1 MIMRLDLF
9 NEQIKKIGAE
19 IAEEIGAKFD
29 ESHILIETNESQQI
43 RLVYGGDYIT
53 VEQPI
58 ELCDDVVEYNVRRD
72 GILSLN

>member
-29 ESHILIETNESQQI
+29 ESHILIETNELQQI
-43 RLVYGGDYIT
+43 RLVYCGDYIT
-53 VEQPI
+53 AEQPI
-58 ELCDDVVEYNVRRD
+58 ELCDDVVDYNVRRD

>member
-1 MIMRLDLF
+1 MRLDLF

-29 ESHILIETNESQQI
+29 ESHILIETNELQQI
-43 RLVYGGDYIT
+43 RMVYCGDYIT
-53 VEQPI
+53 VELPI

-72 GILSLN
+72 GILSLS

>member
-1 MIMRLDLF
+1 MRLDLF
-9 NEQIKKIGAE
+9 NEQVKRIGAE

-29 ESHILIETNESQQI
+29 ESHILIETNELQQI
-43 RLVYGGDYIT
+43 RLVYCGNYIT

-58 ELCDDVVEYNVRRD
+58 ELCDDVVDDNVRRD